1 VKIKD
6 PDTGDEES
14 IYVADCSN
22 DRHKVKD
29 CGFACEGTCFPCG
42 VVVFTPED
50 KHERQDLDVCGW
62 RRAQTRVTKDI
73 LCKTKRCH
81 HQTSELYNKL
91 PAFLTKVERLAAG
104 DGVRE

>member
-29 CGFACEGTCFPCG
+29 CGFTSEGTCFPCG
-42 VVVFTPED
+42 VVVSTPED

-62 RRAQTRVTKDI
+62 RRVQTRATKGI
-73 LCKTKRCH
+73 LCKTKRCR
-81 HQTSELYNKL
+81 HQTSDRHNEL
-91 PAFLTKVERLAAG
+91 PAFLTKVERLAAR